1 MTKKSSTPKKSSAP
15 KESTN
20 ETTPIPIVKTPPLI
34 ESRAE
39 IESKKPI
46 AKPIVNHPAA
56 KTVIANP
63 ISVDE
68 TLIGDQISKPKSK
81 IPPIPPPKTKK
92 SLANEN
98 LSENSA
104 SSNAI
109 EKSVE
114 NLASTSASTSK
125 SMVKAPII
133 STQRQKF
140 RNNFSSEEII
150 PLGNK
155 KLANASQPGPERAAK
170 HFVMTPEALKAINAR
185 KVTAHKKFAPL
196 APLPKKPENDP
207 TLRKRS
213 APTRPAQNKVI
224 NNPQQLAHSEF

>member
-20 ETTPIPIVKTPPLI
+20 ETTPTPIIKTPPLK

-56 KTVIANP
+56 KAVIANP

-109 EKSVE
+109 ETSVE
-114 NLASTSASTSK
+114 NLASTTASTSK
-125 SMVKAPII
+125 SMVKAPIN
-133 STQRQKF
+133 STQKQKF

-155 KLANASQPGPERAAK
+155 LANATQPGPERAAK

-185 KVTAHKKFAPL
+185 KVTAPKKFAPL

-213 APTRPAQNKVI
+213 TPIRPAQNKVTT
-224 NNPQQLAHSEF
+224 NPQQLPHSEF